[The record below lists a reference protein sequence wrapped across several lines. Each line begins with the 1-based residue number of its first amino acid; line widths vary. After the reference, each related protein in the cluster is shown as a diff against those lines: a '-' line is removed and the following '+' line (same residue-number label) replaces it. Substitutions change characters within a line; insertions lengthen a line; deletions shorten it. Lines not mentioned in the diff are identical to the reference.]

1 MKKFL
6 VIISIVIIC
15 LVGFT
20 WLFLPS
26 STQIQFPNIKDL
38 LFSKEN
44 ADDYSSN
51 NTIEAPEIEA
61 KQVSPKVEEIYNYIK
76 GKTFKG
82 NTATQRTGHGAI
94 EQYEYLTFNPISETE
109 GDVHS
114 VVELEEWGLGGGGKR
129 GGAKNS
135 AAYHIRED
143 GKIIFGSCVL
153 EKSGASLKSNL
164 KTNEGY
170 PITYR
175 STYK

>member
-6 VIISIVIIC
+6 IILSIVIVC
-15 LVGFT
+15 LIGFT
-20 WLFLPS
+20 WFFLPS
-26 STQIQFPNIKDL
+26 STQIQFPDIKGL
-38 LFSKEN
+38 LSNKESSENTNDN
-44 ADDYSSN
+44 AI
-51 NTIEAPEIEA
+51 TTPEMEM
-61 KQVSPKVEEIYNYIK
+61 KQVSPKVQETYNYIK

-82 NTATQRTGHGAI
+82 NTATQRTEYGAI

-129 GGAKNS
+129 SGTKNS

-175 STYK
+175 NTFK